1 MIIQPARGDAEKVI
15 HTAVKSLKVDVIT
28 VVRMLLTSTERT
40 SEISVADLNSDFCVS
55 MQCFTI

>member
-28 VVRMLLTSTERT
+28 VIRMLLTSTERT
-40 SEISVADLNSDFCVS
+40 SEISER
-55 MQCFTI
+55 I